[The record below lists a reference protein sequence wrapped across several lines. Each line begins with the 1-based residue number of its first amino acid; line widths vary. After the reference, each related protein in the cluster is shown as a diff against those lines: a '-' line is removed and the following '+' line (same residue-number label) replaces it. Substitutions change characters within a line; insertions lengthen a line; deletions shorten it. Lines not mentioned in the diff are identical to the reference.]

1 MALRQDADSPK
12 ARKPVLGVYFEDHE
26 GVQFCDALF
35 PAAKRGVLGRK
46 LGVQIKLIPL
56 CVGGS
61 NLVSL
66 PDKDPMFKNRVLI
79 VDADTPIPQKAE
91 ARGNTIKL
99 PCHRGARGTDR
110 SPENVMKIFL
120 RSVISTQN
128 WEPHEALRRFSV
140 VNPSTDKV
148 SNTFFP
154 DSSSAS
160 AQREASKGWWVAH
173 WNQLKQW
180 GVIRE
185 WAICHAE
192 ESAAFVKAFEAAAT
206 KTASRI
212 I

>member
-1 MALRQDADSPK
+1 
-12 ARKPVLGVYFEDHE
+12 
-26 GVQFCDALF
+26 
-35 PAAKRGVLGRK
+35 LGRK

-56 CVGGS
+56 GVGGS
-61 NLVSL
+61 NLVGL
-66 PDKDPMFKNRVLI
+66 PDKDPLFKDRVLI
-79 VDADTPIPQKAE
+79 VDADTSIPQKAA
-91 ARGNTIKL
+91 ARGNIIKL
-99 PCHRGARGTDR
+99 PCHRGAHGTDR

-120 RSVISTQN
+120 RAVMDASGG
-128 WEPHEALRRFSV
+128 PMHEALRRFSV

-148 SNTFFP
+148 SNTFFA
-154 DSSSAS
+154 DGSSTS

-173 WNQLKQW
+173 WSQLKRW

-192 ESAAFVKAFEAAAT
+192 EAAAFFKAFEEAAT